1 MKKIWLFSLFVISTI
16 SLAQESK
23 PKENNCKESIY
34 FGGGFVS
41 NSKFAIDDRLE
52 ASNLPQIQANVPEF
66 VFGFNTFFNK
76 GFLDIEASSNM
87 FKKSNSATT
96 SNGARSNLRLRGHYN
111 IVNNNNIV
119 FSGGLNLAFTSNDFN
134 VYSQSNQVDMNNLA
148 ASTTSYIRLRN
159 NMFFAGPSLGF
170 AIKNKGEQLV
180 RYNVGYEFALIT
192 GKWKSDFANVSN
204 SINENGQSRLMIGA
218 IFFFNRHTK

>member
-1 MKKIWLFSLFVISTI
+1 MKKILLFWLLAISTI

-23 PKENNCKESIY
+23 PQEKEGKRSIY
-34 FGGGFVS
+34 FGGGFVG
-41 NSKFAIDDRLE
+41 NSKFTIDDKLE

-76 GFLDIEASSNM
+76 GFLDIEASSNV

-96 SNGARSNLRLRGHYN
+96 SNGARSNFRLRGHYN
-111 IVNNNNIV
+111 IVNNKDVV
-119 FSGGLNLAFTSNDFN
+119 FSGGLNLAYTANDFN

-148 ASTTSYIRLRN
+148 ASTSSYIRLKN

-170 AIKNKGEQLV
+170 AIKNKGEQMV
-180 RYNVGYEFALIT
+180 RLNIGYEFALIT
-192 GKWKSDFANVSN
+192 GKWKSDYANVSN

-218 IFFFNRHTK
+218 VFFINKLYK

>member
-1 MKKIWLFSLFVISTI
+1 MKKILLFSLLAISTL
-16 SLAQESK
+16 SLAQEAK
-23 PKENNCKESIY
+23 PKEKEGKRSIY

-41 NSKFAIDDRLE
+41 NSKFAIDNQLE

-66 VFGFNTFFNK
+66 VFGLNEFFEK
-76 GFLDIEASSNM
+76 GFLDMEVSSNM

-148 ASTTSYIRLRN
+148 ASTSSYIRLRN

-180 RYNVGYEFALIT
+180 RLNVGYEFALIT
-192 GKWKSDFANVSN
+192 GKWKSDYANVSN
-204 SINENGQSRLMIGA
+204 SMNENGQSRLMIGA
-218 IFFFNRHTK
+218 VFFINKLYK

>member
-1 MKKIWLFSLFVISTI
+1 MKKLLLFSLLVITTI
-16 SLAQESK
+16 SLAQQSK
-23 PKENNCKESIY
+23 PKEGRQSIY

-41 NSKFAIDDRLE
+41 NSRFAIDDKLE
-52 ASNLPQIQANVPEF
+52 SSNLPQIQANVPEF
-66 VFGFNTFFNK
+66 VFGVNHFFNK
-76 GFLDIEASSNM
+76 GFLDMELSSNM

-96 SNGARSNLRLRGHYN
+96 SNGSRSNFRLRGHYN
-111 IVNNNNIV
+111 FVNNKDIV
-119 FSGGLNLAFTSNDFN
+119 FSGGLNLAFTANDFN
-134 VYSQSNQVDMNNLA
+134 VYSQNNQVDVNNLA

-180 RYNVGYEFALIT
+180 RLNVGYEFALIT

>member
-1 MKKIWLFSLFVISTI
+1 MKKLLFLSFLAMSAI
-16 SLAQESK
+16 SLAQEK
-23 PKENNCKESIY
+23 NPTEKGKQSIY

-41 NSKFAIDDRLE
+41 NSRFAIDDKLA
-52 ASNLPQIQANVPEF
+52 ASALPQIQANVPEF
-66 VFGFNTFFNK
+66 VFGVNHFFNK
-76 GFLDIEASSNM
+76 GFLDMELSSNM

-96 SNGARSNLRLRGHYN
+96 SNGSRSNFRLRGHYN
-111 IVNNNNIV
+111 FVNNKDIV
-119 FSGGLNLAFTSNDFN
+119 FSGGLNLAFTANDFN
-134 VYSQSNQVDMNNLA
+134 VYSQNNQVDMNNLA

-159 NMFFAGPSLGF
+159 NMFFAGPSIGF

-180 RYNVGYEFALIT
+180 RLNVGYEFALIT